1 MFEGY
6 GSYIR
11 ERDENRP
18 MTVAEMEY
26 LAARKEYIEERALE
40 LLGSAKLAEAVQDDM
55 TGFFGY
61 EPQAIAMM
69 LAQAVKTGDWKQ
81 ITDRV
86 NEIAKEVAAREWG
99 RP

>member
-6 GSYIR
+6 GSYVA
-11 ERDENRP
+11 ERDQDRP
-18 MTVAEMEY
+18 MTAGDLEY

-40 LLGSAKLAEAVQDDM
+40 LLGSAKLAEAIQDDM
-55 TGFFGY
+55 TGFFGH
-61 EPQAIAMM
+61 EPKAVAMM
-69 LAQAVKTGDWKQ
+69 LSHAVKTGDWKP

-86 NEIAKEVAAREWG
+86 NEIAKDVAAREWG

>member
-1 MFEGY
+1 MEGY

-11 ERDENRP
+11 ERDEDRVPTAQEIEN
-18 MTVAEMEY
+18 
-26 LAARKEYIEERALE
+26 LAARKEYIEERAFE
-40 LLGSAKLAEAVQDDM
+40 LLGSAKLASAIQDDM
-55 TGFFGY
+55 TGYHGH
-61 EPQAIAMM
+61 EPNAIAMM
-69 LAQAVKTGDWKQ
+69 LSQAVKTGDWKP

>member
-6 GSYIR
+6 GSYVA

-18 MTVAEMEY
+18 MTAGDLEY
-26 LAARKEYIEERALE
+26 LAARRQYIEERALQ
-40 LLGSAKLAEAVQDDM
+40 LLGTAKLATAIQDDM
-55 TGFFGY
+55 TGFFGH
-61 EPQAIAMM
+61 EPKAVAMM
-69 LAQAVKTGDWKQ
+69 LSHAVKTGDWKP

-86 NEIAKEVAAREWG
+86 NDIAKDVAAREWG

>member
-6 GSYIR
+6 GSYVE

-18 MTVAEMEY
+18 MTAGDVEH
-26 LAARKEYIEERALE
+26 LKARNEYIADRAWE
-40 LLGSAKLAEAVQDDM
+40 LLGTAKLAAAIQDDM
-55 TGFFGY
+55 TGYHGH
-61 EPQAIAMM
+61 EPNAIAMM
-69 LAQAVKTGDWKQ
+69 LSQAVKSGDWKQ

-99 RP
+99 Q

>member
-11 ERDENRP
+11 ERDEDRVPTAQEIEN
-18 MTVAEMEY
+18 
-26 LAARKEYIEERALE
+26 LAARQNYIADRAWE
-40 LLGSAKLAEAVQDDM
+40 LLGTAKLAEAIQDDM
-55 TGFFGY
+55 TGFFGH
-61 EPQAIAMM
+61 EPNAIAM
-69 LAQAVKTGDWKQ
+69 LLSQAVKTGDWKQ

-86 NEIAKEVAAREWG
+86 NEIAKDVAAREWG

>member
-6 GSYIR
+6 GSYVE

-18 MTVAEMEY
+18 MTAGDVEH
-26 LAARKEYIEERALE
+26 LKARNEYIAERAQE
-40 LLGSAKLAEAVQDDM
+40 LLGSAKLAAAIQDDM

-61 EPQAIAMM
+61 EPEAVAMM
-69 LAQAVKTGDWKQ
+69 LAQAVKSGDWNP

-99 RP
+99 R

>member
-18 MTVAEMEY
+18 MTAGDMEH
-26 LAARKEYIEERALE
+26 LAARKEYIEERAQE
-40 LLGSAKLAEAVQDDM
+40 LLGSAKLAAAIQDDM
-55 TGFFGY
+55 TGFFGH
-61 EPQAIAMM
+61 EPEAVAMM
-69 LAQAVKTGDWKQ
+69 LSHAVKTGDWKP

-86 NEIAKEVAAREWG
+86 NEIARGIAAREWG

>member
-6 GSYIR
+6 GSYVE

-18 MTVAEMEY
+18 MTAAEMEY
-26 LAARKEYIEERALE
+26 LAARNEYIEERALE
-40 LLGSAKLAEAVQDDM
+40 LLGSAKLAEAIQDDM
-55 TGFFGY
+55 AGFFGH
-61 EPQAIAMM
+61 EPQAVAMM
-69 LAQAVKTGDWKQ
+69 LAQAVKSGDWNP

-86 NEIAKEVAAREWG
+86 NEIAKDVAAREWG